1 VNSLPRAT
9 DLFVIGGGPAG
20 LAAAI
25 AARRRGLDVTLADYS
40 VPPIDKAC
48 GEGIMPDGLAAA
60 RSLGLDL
67 DEAGGHRFRGIR
79 FAHGE
84 TSVQAGFPH
93 GHGLGLRRTNLHN
106 LMVDHA
112 IRAGVRLAWGVRI
125 GGISPEGVMA
135 GDRLVRARWIAG
147 ADGGHSPVRRWA
159 GLDACHRESVRFGFR
174 RHYRIAPWS
183 EFMEVHW
190 GEGCQL
196 YITPVSAEEVCVVLI
211 TSDQRQRLDQ
221 ALPQF
226 PEVERRLAAAVPTN
240 LQRGGVTASRRLK
253 SVWRGNVAL
262 VGDASGSVDAVT
274 GEGLCLLF
282 QQSVALAAAL
292 EAGDLAGYQA
302 EHRRIGRHPA
312 FMADLMLMMDQ
323 RRGLRTRAM
332 RAFSASPGLF
342 AEMLAMHTGGFSA
355 AKAIANGLSLGW
367 GMLTL

>member
-1 VNSLPRAT
+1 MNALPRST

-25 AARRRGLDVTLADYS
+25 AARRRGLDVTVADCS
-40 VPPIDKAC
+40 IPPIDKAC

-67 DEAGGHRFRGIR
+67 EAAGGHPFRGIR

-84 TSVQAGFPH
+84 THAEACFPS
-93 GHGLGLRRTNLHN
+93 GQGLGLRRLELHN

-112 IRAGVRLAWGVRI
+112 VAAGVRLQWGARI
-125 GGISPEGVMA
+125 TGISAEGVMA

-159 GLDACHRESVRFGFR
+159 RLDACHRESVRFGFR

-183 EFMEVHW
+183 EFMELHW
-190 GEGCQL
+190 GHGRQL
-196 YITPVSAEEVCVVLI
+196 YITPVSDREVCVVLI
-211 TSDQRQRLDQ
+211 THDQQVRLDE

-226 PEVERRLAAAVPTN
+226 PEVQRRLASATAANPE
-240 LQRGGVTASRRLK
+240 RGGVTASRRLK

-262 VGDASGSVDAVT
+262 LGDASGSVDAIT

-282 QQSVALAAAL
+282 QQAVALAAAL
-292 EAGDLAGYQA
+292 EKGDLASYQA
-302 EHRRIGRHPA
+302 EHRRIGRRPA
-312 FMADLMLMMDQ
+312 FMADMMLMLD
-323 RRGLRTRAM
+323 RRRRLRTRAI
-332 RAFSASPGLF
+332 RALAGRPGLF
-342 AEMLAMHTGGFSA
+342 SRMLALHTGEFSA
-355 AKAIANGLSLGW
+355 TNLIASGLSLGW